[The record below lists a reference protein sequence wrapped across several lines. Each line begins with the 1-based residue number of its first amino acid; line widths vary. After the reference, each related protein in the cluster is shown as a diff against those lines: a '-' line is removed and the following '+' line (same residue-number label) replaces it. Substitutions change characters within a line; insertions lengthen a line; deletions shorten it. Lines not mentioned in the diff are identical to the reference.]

1 MRKII
6 IAAVVCVLG
15 ASFLSSCSTVKGF
28 GQDVSKGGREIQ
40 RAAS

>member
-1 MRKII
+1 MRKMITVAI
-6 IAAVVCVLG
+6 VCVLG
-15 ASFLSSCSTVKGF
+15 ASLLSACSTVKGF